1 MKTLSLMLSA
11 SAVALAF
18 ASTAY
23 CADAAKA
30 PPAKPNYTALNAL
43 PDWSGSWSDTDWET
57 NSGETR
63 ATGYGAKYPLKPD
76 AERKFLDIRKVAAAG
91 GETTA
96 RTQNCKPP
104 IFVGTMG
111 GPESYTEFL
120 FTPGRVTITDEEM
133 RIRRIYTDG
142 RKMPANET
150 PTYQGFSV
158 GHWEGSGSTM
168 ALVVETAAILPSNEV
183 VRNVPGGKGI
193 HVVERIHL
201 KDPNMLQVDSV
212 VEAPEV
218 FTEPFHVT
226 KLYKRHS
233 DYTMHEFDCDE
244 NNRDVNAQGHQQ
256 FDLTP
261 PTDLPPP
268 PKD

>member
-1 MKTLSLMLSA
+1 MRKLSLMLGA

-18 ASTAY
+18 ATAAY
-23 CADAAKA
+23 CADAPKAKA
-30 PPAKPNYTALNAL
+30 NYTALNAL
-43 PDWSGSWSDTDWET
+43 PDWSGSWSDMDWESAAGT
-57 NSGETR
+57 PR
-63 ATGYGAKYPLKPD
+63 ATGYGVKYPLKPD
-76 AERKFLDIRKVAAAG
+76 AEKKFLDIRKVAAAG

-142 RKMPANET
+142 RKIPANALQD
-150 PTYQGFSV
+150 PTYQGFSI
-158 GHWEGSGSTM
+158 GHWEGQT
-168 ALVVETAAILPSNEV
+168 LVVETAGIHPTNEV

-193 HVVERIHL
+193 HVVEHIHL
-201 KDPNMLQVDSV
+201 KDPNTLQVDSLV
-212 VEAPEV
+212 DAPEV
-218 FTEPFHVT
+218 FTQAYTVT
-226 KLYKRHS
+226 KFYKRHA
-233 DYTMHEFDCDE
+233 DYEMHEFDCDA

-261 PTDLPPP
+261 PSDLPPP